1 MATKLV
7 KVVYYVLDKVYQCD
21 INFNKID
28 VIEINTLKS
37 CIVDSILNHSLGIY
51 LHKENAT
58 FFTLLQKLLYMNIH
72 ILKIEGL

>member
-1 MATKLV
+1 MTTKLV
-7 KVVYYVLDKVYQCD
+7 KVVYSVLDKVYQCD

-28 VIEINTLKS
+28 IIEINSLKN

>member
-7 KVVYYVLDKVYQCD
+7 KVVYSVLDKVYQCD

-28 VIEINTLKS
+28 IIEINSLKG
-37 CIVDSILNHSLGIY
+37 CIVDSILNNSLGIY

>member
-7 KVVYYVLDKVYQCD
+7 KIVYSVLDKVYQCD

-28 VIEINTLKS
+28 IIEINCLKS
-37 CIVDSILNHSLGIY
+37 CIVDNILNNSLSIY